1 MDRIDTLAIETLRT
15 LSAEEICEAKSG
27 HPGMALGASPI
38 MYTLYTKVL
47 KINPEDPNWFNRDRF
62 ILAAGHGSSLLYA
75 CLHLAGYPLTMD
87 DLKNFRKLNS
97 KTPGHPEIEATVG
110 VDASSGPLGQGIP
123 EGVGMAIAEAHL
135 AKKYNK
141 ENLKVVDHY
150 TYVLC
155 GDGDLQEG
163 VTQEAISLA
172 GHLGLSKLI
181 VLYDSNDVQ
190 LDGEVAM
197 ANSENVKAKYE
208 SMGFDYTL
216 VKDGE
221 DVDSILKAINKAKK
235 TNKPSLIEVK
245 TVIGK
250 GSKNEG
256 TNKVHGAPLPVEE
269 VEGFRKALGGDPFTA
284 KDEVYEVF
292 KKHQESNK
300 KQYNKE
306 SKNLK
311 KYQKEYS
318 LDYEKLNKQL
328 NGDIELDIR
337 KDLPTYGKEYNKA
350 TRASS
355 GEILSLLSK
364 IDERLIGGSA
374 DLASSAK
381 VQGIDGDFTKENRL
395 GRNLVFG
402 VREHAM
408 GSICNGITLHGGL
421 KSFCGGFFV
430 FCDYMKPAMRMASIM
445 HLPSLYIFSH
455 DSIAVGE
462 DGPTHQPIEQL
473 TMLRSIPHMNVI
485 RPCDAVEVKEA
496 YEVYLESQNNPT
508 VFVLTRQDVPNLRED
523 SGENLLKK
531 GAYIIKRESG
541 KLDKILMANGS
552 ELSLAMEVAK
562 ELEERGISTR
572 VVSFPSFYLFDK
584 QDKAYKEEVFPK
596 GVSKVAIEASDAV
609 HYYKYLGED
618 DMLIN
623 MSTFGTSAKASVAM
637 EYFGFTKE
645 KVLEKILK

>member
-1 MDRIDTLAIETLRT
+1 MDRIDNLAIETLRT

-47 KINPEDPNWFNRDRF
+47 KINNEDPEWFNRDRF
-62 ILAAGHGSSLLYA
+62 ILAAGHASSLLYA
-75 CLHLAGYPLTMD
+75 CLHLAGYPLSMD

-97 KTPGHPEIEATVG
+97 KTPGHPEIESTVG

-141 ENLKVVDHY
+141 EDLKVIDHY

-163 VTQEAISLA
+163 VTQEAFSLA

-181 VLYDSNDVQ
+181 VLYDSNDIQ

-197 ANSENVKAKYE
+197 TNSENVKAKYE

-221 DVDSILKAINKAKK
+221 DIDSILKAINKAKK
-235 TNKPSLIEVK
+235 TNKPSLIEIK
-245 TVIGK
+245 TIIGK
-250 GSKNEG
+250 GSKNQG

-269 VEGFRKALGGDPFTA
+269 VEGFRKALGGDAFTA
-284 KDEVYEVF
+284 SSEVYEVF
-292 KKHQESNK
+292 KKHQENNK

-306 SKNLK
+306 AKNLK
-311 KYQKEYS
+311 KYQKLYLEEYQK
-318 LDYEKLNKQL
+318 LDKQL
-328 NGDIELDIR
+328 NGEVEIDIR
-337 KDLPTYGKEYNKA
+337 KDLPTYGKDYNKA

-381 VQGIDGDFTKENRL
+381 VQGIDGDFTKDNRL

-408 GSICNGITLHGGL
+408 ASICNGMTLHGGL

-496 YEVYLESQNNPT
+496 YEVYLESKNNPT
-508 VFVLTRQDVPNLRED
+508 VFVLTRQDVPTVRED

-531 GAYIIKRESG
+531 GAYIIKHESG

-552 ELSLAMEVAK
+552 ELSLAIEVAN

-584 QDKAYKEEVFPK
+584 QDKSYRDEVLPK

-623 MSTFGTSAKASVAM
+623 MSTFGVSAKASVAM
-637 EYFGFTKE
+637 DYFGYTKE
-645 KVLEKILK
+645 KLLEKILK